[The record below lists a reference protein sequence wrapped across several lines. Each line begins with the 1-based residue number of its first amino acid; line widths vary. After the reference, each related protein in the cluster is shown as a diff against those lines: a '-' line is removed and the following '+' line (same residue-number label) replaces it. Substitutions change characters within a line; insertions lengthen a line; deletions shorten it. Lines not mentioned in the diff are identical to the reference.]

1 MSSKRLPG
9 KMLMNIARIPLY
21 EYVHMRCKQIE
32 CVDEVILA
40 TSIDKSDD
48 QLFKAA
54 DNRGF
59 SVFRGSLNNVLE
71 RYVLCARE
79 AGADVIIRVCGDSPF
94 VDIQRMG
101 QMLNRLVNRRLEYV
115 ALSKDR
121 CLDGLDSEIV
131 TLSALERSLASAD
144 HNDDFE
150 HVTHFIRRNPKSFKS
165 KFVNIDLN
173 PFDDAISLT
182 VDTAADLKFCN
193 GVANGLAQDIDVGQF
208 EFITEDVF
216 RTISKLIGKG
226 YSAEEENYESSY
238 VS

>member
-1 MSSKRLPG
+1 
-9 KMLMNIARIPLY
+9 MNIAGMPLY
-21 EYVHMRCKQIE
+21 EYVYMRCSQIE
-32 CVDEVILA
+32 YVDEVILA

-48 QLFKAA
+48 PLSKAA
-54 DNRGF
+54 SDNGF
-59 SVFRGSLNNVLE
+59 RVFRGSLNNVLE
-71 RYVLCARE
+71 RYILCARE

-101 QMLNRLVNRRLEYV
+101 QMLNFLLNKRFEYV
-115 ALSKDR
+115 ALLKER

-131 TLSALERSLASAD
+131 TLSALEKSLALAD

-165 KFVNIDLN
+165 KYVNIELN
-173 PFDDAISLT
+173 PFGDAISLT

-193 GVANGLAQDIDVGQF
+193 DVANGLAQDIDVGQF

-216 RTISKLIGKG
+216 RAISKLIGKG
-226 YSAEEENYESSY
+226 YSAEGKL
-238 VS
+238 